1 MSAFG
6 SLGISIQI
14 PYQPWLLPLVLTLL
28 LVNLA
33 ALLMRARARGRYGPF
48 LLCLTGGSIIVTGK
62 FLLESNPMIIGG
74 LACIVT
80 GSLWSATL
88 RTGDR

>member
-14 PYQPWLLPLVLTLL
+14 PYQPWLLPLMLTLL

-48 LLCLTGGSIIVTGK
+48 LLCLTGGSLIITGK
-62 FLLESNPMIIGG
+62 FLIGSNPMIITG
-74 LACIVT
+74 LGCILA

-88 RTGDR
+88 RAGRD